1 MLTISRMNMRMTLV
15 VARMIAMIMVMRIRT
30 IMPISMLMAR
40 RMHIRMT
47 NAVARKKNVVIMTM
61 SINMPTPIGTP
72 MVLPI
77 HTRMMNAATRTIVA
91 AMVMGID

>member
-1 MLTISRMNMRMTLV
+1 MRMIMRHAAARMTAAITTMITRTRMLTS
-15 VARMIAMIMVMRIRT
+15 
-30 IMPISMLMAR
+30 MPMAR
-40 RMHIRMT
+40 PMHIHMT
-47 NAVARKKNVVIMTM
+47 NVAARKKNVVIMTM
-61 SINMPTPIGTP
+61 SINMTTPIGTP

>member
-1 MLTISRMNMRMTLV
+1 MRMIMRHAATKMTAAITTMITRTRMLT
-15 VARMIAMIMVMRIRT
+15 
-30 IMPISMLMAR
+30 SMLMAR
-40 RMHIRMT
+40 LMHTRMR
-47 NAVARKKNVVIMTM
+47 NAVARKRNVVIMTM

>member
-1 MLTISRMNMRMTLV
+1 MRMIMRHAATKMTAAITTMITRTRMLTS
-15 VARMIAMIMVMRIRT
+15 
-30 IMPISMLMAR
+30 MPMAR
-40 RMHIRMT
+40 PMHIHMT
-47 NAVARKKNVVIMTM
+47 NVAARKKNVVIMTM
-61 SINMPTPIGTP
+61 SINMTTPIGTP

>member
-1 MLTISRMNMRMTLV
+1 MRMIMRHAAARMTAAITTMITRTRMLTS
-15 VARMIAMIMVMRIRT
+15 
-30 IMPISMLMAR
+30 MPMAR
-40 RMHIRMT
+40 PMHIHMT
-47 NAVARKKNVVIMTM
+47 NVAARKKNVVIMTM
-61 SINMPTPIGTP
+61 SINMTTPIDTP